1 MTDILRI
8 TAHHEAAHAV
18 VLYRTAG
25 HAGGHMSIVARPDSG
40 GLGHAADGG
49 SDSSNMDHLEAV
61 VISCY
66 AGACAQRQIDA
77 GHGDDGCDRDNEM
90 AGDVLHLAGW
100 EHRER
105 EFRERADILVR
116 RHWLEI
122 VAVAEELLRVHALDM
137 TEIELIADAA
147 AGDPD
152 ASLAQYRANFGPSL
166 EKWRAGFLSGG
177 GDGK

>member
-1 MTDILRI
+1 MTDLLRI

-18 VLYRTAG
+18 VLYRTTG
-25 HAGGHMSIVARPDSG
+25 HAGGHVLIVARSDRG
-40 GLGHAADGG
+40 DLGHAVDAC
-49 SDSSNMDHLEAV
+49 SDNFNVDDLEAT

-66 AGACAQRQIDA
+66 AGASAQRQIDA
-77 GHGDDGCDRDNEM
+77 GHGDDGCDRDNEI
-90 AGDVLHLAGW
+90 ANDVLHLAGW
-100 EHRER
+100 EHREP

-137 TEIELIADAA
+137 TEIELIADAV

-152 ASLAQYRANFGPSL
+152 ASLAQYRANSAPSL
-166 EKWRAGFLSGG
+166 EEWRAGFLSGG